1 MARREDYSFGGMT
14 MGVSSFGLHRGGRA
28 SLAAAL
34 LGLALAALVVPA
46 PQARAEM
53 VKIRI
58 GSLKAAN
65 VGPAFIAREKGYFA
79 AEGLDVDFSYFES
92 AQPVAVGVASGSLDF
107 GCTSTSAGMYALAG
121 QGVLRII
128 SGMYSEHPG
137 FHNFAIMAS
146 NKAYAAGLKGYKDLP
161 GHSVAIS
168 QVGSPVHY
176 SLALIAEK
184 YHLDLKSM
192 RIEPLQG
199 VPQIVSAIQGN
210 QVDASV
216 TTATAVNP
224 MLLAGTAQLVG
235 WIGDETP
242 WQAAVTLTAAKTIET
257 RPKLVEAFLRA
268 FKKGAREYHDAFTG
282 PGETRKDGPNAQEVL
297 AILAKYTGQAPEK
310 IHLSVAYVERDAR
323 IDVKDILH
331 QIAWFKSQKMLKD
344 DIDGASVMDKRYI
357 VPMP

>member
-1 MARREDYSFGGMT
+1 MRL
-14 MGVSSFGLHRGGRA
+14 SSAAFRQAGRSA
-28 SLAAAL
+28 IAAL
-34 LGLALAALVVPA
+34 CLGAALIAPAIVPA
-46 PQARAEM
+46 HAEM
-53 VKIRI
+53 TKIRI

-65 VGPAFIAREKGYFA
+65 VGPAFIGKEKGYFA
-79 AEGLDVDFSYFES
+79 AEGLDVDFAYFDS

-146 NKAYAAGLKGYKDLP
+146 NKAFAAGLKHYTDLP

-176 SLALIAEK
+176 SLALVAEK

-224 MLLAGTAQLVG
+224 MLIAGTAQLIG

-242 WQAAVTLTAAKTIET
+242 WQAAVTLTSTKTIET
-257 RPKLVEAFLRA
+257 RPKIVEAFLRA
-268 FKKGAREYHDAFTG
+268 FKKGTRDYHDAFTG
-282 PGETRKDGPNAQEVL
+282 PGETRKDGPGAAEDL
-297 AILAKYTGQAPEK
+297 AILSKYTGQAPEK
-310 IHLSVAYVERDAR
+310 IRLSVAYVDRDAR
-323 IDVKDILH
+323 LDVKDILH

-344 DIDGASVMDKRYI
+344 DIDGESVLDKRYI
-357 VPMP
+357 VPLQ

>member
-1 MARREDYSFGGMT
+1 MRVMT
-14 MGVSSFGLHRGGRA
+14 RPALLLPVLLMVALVGSP
-28 SLAAAL
+28 LAA
-34 LGLALAALVVPA
+34 
-46 PQARAEM
+46 RANQ
-53 VKIRI
+53 KILI

-65 VGPAFIAREKGYFA
+65 VGPAFIAKEKGYFA
-79 AEGLDVDFSYFES
+79 AEGLDVDFSYFKS

-128 SGMYSEHPG
+128 SGMYSEAPG

-146 NKAYAAGLKGYKDLP
+146 NKAFAAGAKTYKDLE

-176 SLALIAEK
+176 SLALVAEK

-199 VPQIVSAIQGN
+199 IPQIVSAIQGN

-224 MLLAGTAQLVG
+224 MLIAGTAQLIG

-242 WQAAVTLTAAKTIET
+242 WQAAVALTGTKTIAEH
-257 RPKLVEAFLRA
+257 PQEVEAFLRA

-282 PGETRKDGPNAQEVL
+282 PGEKRQDGPTAPEVL
-297 AILAKYTGQAPEK
+297 AILAKYTGQSADQ
-310 IHLSVAYVERDAR
+310 IRLSVAYVDAEAR
-323 IDVKDILH
+323 VDVKDIRH
-331 QIAWFKSQKMLKD
+331 QIQWFKDQKMLKD
-344 DIDGASVMDKRYI
+344 DIDPNAVMDMRYI
-357 VPMP
+357 VPLSR